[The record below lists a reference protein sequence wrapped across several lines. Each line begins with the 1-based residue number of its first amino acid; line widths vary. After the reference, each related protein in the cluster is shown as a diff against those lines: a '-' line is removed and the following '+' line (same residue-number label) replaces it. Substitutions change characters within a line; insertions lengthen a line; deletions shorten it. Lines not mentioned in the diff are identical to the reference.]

1 MSIRLVHNQNI
12 INRSV
17 NFINNLN
24 EQTLPSFEKVQS
36 FSKSYMASYLS
47 KALVASA
54 VLSYLGFSFST
65 AFPICLAL
73 IVFTSFISFAID
85 SIKEAM
91 HALVQKIR
99 ECLTRVAQVISDIFE
114 AICAFISS
122 FALQAICL
130 KEKALSFAFDKKLP
144 INQAVVAN
152 EPFIEEAQIQEGAR
166 TVRLAVSQRE
176 IPEIEKKAKKSEILS
191 KFNQL
196 CAETPNLLFFQQ
208 SYTCQPIPSNLKT
221 PFQTSLSTPKRL
233 IAPRTTLIKS
243 NRNLEAQELIM
254 ASPSISTLNSSSIK
268 LGSSIRLGMRALN
281 LARSIK

>member
-1 MSIRLVHNQNI
+1 MSIHLAHNQNFI
-12 INRSV
+12 SRSV
-17 NFINNLN
+17 NIINNFN
-24 EQTLPSFEKVQS
+24 EQAFSSLEKVQS
-36 FSKSYMASYLS
+36 FSKSYMVSYLS

-65 AFPICLAL
+65 AFPICFAL

-99 ECLTRVAQVISDIFE
+99 ECLTRIAQVISDIFE
-114 AICAFISS
+114 EICAFISS

-130 KEKALSFAFDKKLP
+130 KKKALSFALDKKLP

-152 EPFIEEAQIQEGAR
+152 EPFIEEAQIQEDAR

-176 IPEIEKKAKKSEILS
+176 IPKIEKKVKKSEILS

-208 SYTCQPIPSNLKT
+208 SYQPIPSNLKT

-233 IAPRTTLIKS
+233 IAPRTTLPKS
-243 NRNLEAQELIM
+243 NRNLETQGLIM
-254 ASPSISTLNSSSIK
+254 TSPSIPTLNSSSIK
-268 LGSSIRLGMRALN
+268 LEMRVLN

>member
-1 MSIRLVHNQNI
+1 MNIHLAHNQNF

-17 NFINNLN
+17 NIINNFN
-24 EQTLPSFEKVQS
+24 EQAFSSLEKVQS
-36 FSKSYMASYLS
+36 FSKSYMVSYLS
-47 KALVASA
+47 KALVASVA
-54 VLSYLGFSFST
+54 LSYLGFSFST

-73 IVFTSFISFAID
+73 IVFTSFIRFAID
-85 SIKEAM
+85 VIKEAM
-91 HALVQKIR
+91 HALVQKSR

-166 TVRLAVSQRE
+166 TVRLAVLQRE
-176 IPEIEKKAKKSEILS
+176 IPKTEKKAKKSEILS

-196 CAETPNLLFFQQ
+196 CTETPNLLFFQQ
-208 SYTCQPIPSNLKT
+208 SYQPIPSNLKT

-233 IAPRTTLIKS
+233 IAPRTTLLKS
-243 NRNLEAQELIM
+243 NRNLETQGLIM
-254 ASPSISTLNSSSIK
+254 ASPSIPTLNSSSIK
-268 LGSSIRLGMRALN
+268 LGMRVLN